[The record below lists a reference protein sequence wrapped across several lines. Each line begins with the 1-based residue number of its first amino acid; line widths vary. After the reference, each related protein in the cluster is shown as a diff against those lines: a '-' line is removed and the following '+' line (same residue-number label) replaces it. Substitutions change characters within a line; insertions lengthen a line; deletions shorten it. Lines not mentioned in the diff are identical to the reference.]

1 MKNDSAN
8 GEAFL
13 IPIDE
18 KIKEFKIHLD
28 SHPRTIF
35 SAKYGDGKSFFMNK
49 AIEYISR

>member
-18 KIKEFKIHLD
+18 KIKEFKIHFIAV
-28 SHPRTIF
+28 R
-35 SAKYGDGKSFFMNK
+35 
-49 AIEYISR
+49 

>member
-28 SHPRTIF
+28 SHPRTILLQNMVM
-35 SAKYGDGKSFFMNK
+35 GKVSL
-49 AIEYISR
+49 

>member
-8 GEAFL
+8 GEDFL

-35 SAKYGDGKSFFMNK
+35 SPDFVIAYPKNLH
-49 AIEYISR
+49 

>member
-35 SAKYGDGKSFFMNK
+35 SAKFC
-49 AIEYISR
+49 

>member
-35 SAKYGDGKSFFMNK
+35 IIKKTM
-49 AIEYISR
+49 ISYYYVLATYTP